1 MLRRGHHLRR
11 SELEFASSEV
21 PKVVRDQVFHTTGD
35 RKLQDMI
42 IPRIRQIGSP
52 PEINGLP
59 EGRGAEVVQQCLTF
73 FRCDRHPPPQA
84 FPMDQFFIFREQS
97 RPHDRLIRPGQTP
110 VQNLRTGSLC
120 AAQSRDED
128 VGVLHDF
135 HPGTMVSRV
144 MSVKR
149 LADRPTTPPG
159 AIWLTGSQSFEVMQG
174 VRESLAGRVAVL
186 NLFGL
191 SDEEKGSPPTTPKE
205 AFERIWS
212 TSFPKLQGV
221 SGTDAVDLYL
231 SSYLQT
237 YIERDVR
244 ELLGIQKRREFEIFV
259 RMCALRTG
267 QVLNTVEIA
276 RDSGISP
283 NTAKEWISLLEDSF
297 LIRLVHPHHSNRTL
311 RMIKSPK
318 LYFLD
323 AGLAAWLAGWRDPET
338 LRLSPMAGAIYETQ
352 VFGEL
357 LRHDRHRAR
366 EVDITYWRTRDGEE
380 IDFLVESAGRICPI
394 DVKMGT
400 PDARGLPR
408 LERMSDSRWDVGR
421 VVSLLHLAPDSL
433 PATIAAGWQGASA
446 SDLSFLPGSG
456 RGGAGDGAR

>member
-1 MLRRGHHLRR
+1 MGSDGRVLAKMQSGKILPKMWFRRTYENILRRPTEALRLFPVWLFLGPRQVGKGSLLRR
-11 SELEFASSEV
+11 CAE
-21 PKVVRDQVFHTTGD
+21 PD
-35 RKLQDMI
+35 
-42 IPRIRQIGSP
+42 RQIVNLDDLATRGRAHRDP
-52 PEINGLP
+52 ALFAADLRLPLLIDEIQYAPALLS
-59 EGRGAEVVQQCLTF
+59 AIKQ
-73 FRCDRHPPPQA
+73 
-84 FPMDQFFIFREQS
+84 
-97 RPHDRLIRPGQTP
+97 
-110 VQNLRTGSLC
+110 
-120 AAQSRDED
+120 
-128 VGVLHDF
+128 
-135 HPGTMVSRV
+135 
-144 MSVKR
+144 

-159 AIWLTGSQSFEVMQG
+159 AIWLTGSQSFDVMHG
-174 VRESLAGRVAVL
+174 VQESLAGRVAVL

-191 SDEEKGSPPTTPKE
+191 SDEEKGAAPTTPKE
-205 AFERIWS
+205 AFERICS

-276 RDSGISP
+276 RDAGISP

-297 LIRLVHPHHSNRTL
+297 LIRLVHPHHTNRTL

-357 LRHDRHRAR
+357 LRHYRHRAR
-366 EVDITYWRTRDGEE
+366 KVDITYWRTRDGEE
-380 IDFLVESAGRICPI
+380 IDFLVEAAGRICPI
-394 DVKMGT
+394 EVKMGT

-433 PATIAAGWQGASA
+433 PATIAAGWQGAST
-446 SDLSFLPGSG
+446 SNLSFLP
-456 RGGAGDGAR
+456 

>member
-1 MLRRGHHLRR
+1 MGSDGRVLAKMQSGEILPNMWFRRTYEQILRRPTEALRLFPVWLFLGPRQVGKSSLLRR
-11 SELEFASSEV
+11 CAE
-21 PKVVRDQVFHTTGD
+21 PD
-35 RKLQDMI
+35 
-42 IPRIRQIGSP
+42 RQIVNLDDLATRGRAHRDP
-52 PEINGLP
+52 ALFAADLRLPLLIDEIQYAPALLS
-59 EGRGAEVVQQCLTF
+59 AIKQ
-73 FRCDRHPPPQA
+73 
-84 FPMDQFFIFREQS
+84 
-97 RPHDRLIRPGQTP
+97 
-110 VQNLRTGSLC
+110 
-120 AAQSRDED
+120 
-128 VGVLHDF
+128 
-135 HPGTMVSRV
+135 
-144 MSVKR
+144 

-191 SDEEKGSPPTTPKE
+191 SDEEKGTAPTTPKE

-276 RDSGISP
+276 RDAGISP

-357 LRHDRHRAR
+357 LRHYRHRAR
-366 EVDITYWRTRDGEE
+366 KVDITYWRTRDGEE
-380 IDFLVESAGRICPI
+380 IDFLVEAAGRICPI
-394 DVKMGT
+394 EVKMGT

-433 PATIAAGWQGASA
+433 PATIAAGWQGAST
-446 SDLSFLPGSG
+446 SNLSFLP
-456 RGGAGDGAR
+456 

>member
-1 MLRRGHHLRR
+1 MQFGEILPNMWFRRTYEQILRRPTEALRLFPVWLFLGPRQVGKSSLLRR
-11 SELEFASSEV
+11 CAE
-21 PKVVRDQVFHTTGD
+21 PD
-35 RKLQDMI
+35 
-42 IPRIRQIGSP
+42 RQIVNLDDLATRGRAHRDP
-52 PEINGLP
+52 ALFAADLRLPLLIDEIQYAPALLS
-59 EGRGAEVVQQCLTF
+59 AIKQ
-73 FRCDRHPPPQA
+73 
-84 FPMDQFFIFREQS
+84 
-97 RPHDRLIRPGQTP
+97 
-110 VQNLRTGSLC
+110 
-120 AAQSRDED
+120 
-128 VGVLHDF
+128 
-135 HPGTMVSRV
+135 
-144 MSVKR
+144 

-159 AIWLTGSQSFEVMQG
+159 AIWLTGSQSFDVMHG
-174 VRESLAGRVAVL
+174 VQESLAGRVAVL

-191 SDEEKGSPPTTPKE
+191 SDEEKGTAPTTPKE

-221 SGTDAVDLYL
+221 FGTDAVDLYL

-276 RDSGISP
+276 RDAGISP

-357 LRHDRHRAR
+357 LRHYRHRAR

-380 IDFLVESAGRICPI
+380 IDFLVEAAGRVCPI
-394 DVKMGT
+394 EVKMGT
-400 PDARGLPR
+400 PDGRALPR
-408 LERMSDSRWDVGR
+408 LERMADSRWDVGR
-421 VVSLLHLAPDSL
+421 VVSLLHLNPDSL
-433 PATIAAGWQGASA
+433 PATIAAGWQGAST
-446 SDLSFLPGSG
+446 SNLSFLP
-456 RGGAGDGAR
+456 

>member
-1 MLRRGHHLRR
+1 MQLGEILPNMWFRRTYEQILRRPTEALRLFPVWLFLGPRQVGKSSLLRR
-11 SELEFASSEV
+11 CAE
-21 PKVVRDQVFHTTGD
+21 PD
-35 RKLQDMI
+35 
-42 IPRIRQIGSP
+42 RQIVNLDDLATRGRAHRDP
-52 PEINGLP
+52 ALFAADLRLPLLIDEIQYAPALLS
-59 EGRGAEVVQQCLTF
+59 AIKQ
-73 FRCDRHPPPQA
+73 
-84 FPMDQFFIFREQS
+84 
-97 RPHDRLIRPGQTP
+97 
-110 VQNLRTGSLC
+110 
-120 AAQSRDED
+120 
-128 VGVLHDF
+128 
-135 HPGTMVSRV
+135 
-144 MSVKR
+144 

-159 AIWLTGSQSFEVMQG
+159 AIWLTGSQSFDVMHG
-174 VRESLAGRVAVL
+174 VQESLAGRVAVL

-191 SDEEKGSPPTTPKE
+191 SDEEKGTAPTTPKE

-276 RDSGISP
+276 RDAGISP

-338 LRLSPMAGAIYETQ
+338 LRLGPMAGAIYETQ

-357 LRHDRHRAR
+357 LRHYRHRAR

-380 IDFLVESAGRICPI
+380 IDFLVEAAGRICPI
-394 DVKMGT
+394 EVKMGT

-433 PATIAAGWQGASA
+433 PATIAAGWQGAST
-446 SDLSFLPGSG
+446 SNLSFLP
-456 RGGAGDGAR
+456 

>member
-1 MLRRGHHLRR
+1 MGSDGRVLAKMQSGEILPNIWFGRTYEQILRRHSEALRLFPVWLFLGPRQVGKSSLLRR
-11 SELEFASSEV
+11 CAE
-21 PKVVRDQVFHTTGD
+21 PD
-35 RKLQDMI
+35 
-42 IPRIRQIGSP
+42 RQIVNLDDLATRGRAHRDP
-52 PEINGLP
+52 ALFAADLRLPLLIDEIQYAPALLS
-59 EGRGAEVVQQCLTF
+59 AIKQ
-73 FRCDRHPPPQA
+73 
-84 FPMDQFFIFREQS
+84 
-97 RPHDRLIRPGQTP
+97 
-110 VQNLRTGSLC
+110 
-120 AAQSRDED
+120 
-128 VGVLHDF
+128 
-135 HPGTMVSRV
+135 
-144 MSVKR
+144 

-191 SDEEKGSPPTTPKE
+191 SDEEKGTAPTTPKA

-276 RDSGISP
+276 RDAGISP
-283 NTAKEWISLLEDSF
+283 NTAKEWISLLENSF

-338 LRLSPMAGAIYETQ
+338 IRLSPMAGAIYETQ

-357 LRHDRHRAR
+357 LRHYRHRAR
-366 EVDITYWRTRDGEE
+366 KVDITYWRTRDGEE
-380 IDFLVESAGRICPI
+380 IDFLVEAAGRVCPI
-394 DVKMGT
+394 EVKMGT
-400 PDARGLPR
+400 PDGRGLPR

-446 SDLSFLPGSG
+446 SDLSFLP
-456 RGGAGDGAR
+456 

>member
-1 MLRRGHHLRR
+1 MGSDGRVLAKMQSGEILPNMWFRRTYEQILRRPTEALRLFPVWLFLGPRQVGKSSLLRR
-11 SELEFASSEV
+11 CAE
-21 PKVVRDQVFHTTGD
+21 PD
-35 RKLQDMI
+35 
-42 IPRIRQIGSP
+42 RQIVNLDDLATRGRAHRDP
-52 PEINGLP
+52 ALFAADLRLPLLIDEIQYAPALLS
-59 EGRGAEVVQQCLTF
+59 AIKQ
-73 FRCDRHPPPQA
+73 
-84 FPMDQFFIFREQS
+84 
-97 RPHDRLIRPGQTP
+97 
-110 VQNLRTGSLC
+110 
-120 AAQSRDED
+120 
-128 VGVLHDF
+128 
-135 HPGTMVSRV
+135 
-144 MSVKR
+144 
-149 LADRPTTPPG
+149 LADRPTAPPG

-191 SDEEKGSPPTTPKE
+191 SDEEKGTAPTTPKE
-205 AFERIWS
+205 AFERICS
-212 TSFPKLQGV
+212 TSFPKLQRV

-276 RDSGISP
+276 RDAGISP

-297 LIRLVHPHHSNRTL
+297 LIRLVHPHHTNRTL

-357 LRHDRHRAR
+357 LRHYRHRAR

-380 IDFLVESAGRICPI
+380 IDFLIEAAGRICPI
-394 DVKMGT
+394 EVKMGT

-446 SDLSFLPGSG
+446 SDLSFLP
-456 RGGAGDGAR
+456 

>member
-1 MLRRGHHLRR
+1 MQLGEILPKMWFRRTYEQILLRPTEALRLFPVWLFLGPRQVGKSSLLRRCA
-11 SELEFASSEV
+11 E
-21 PKVVRDQVFHTTGD
+21 PD
-35 RKLQDMI
+35 
-42 IPRIRQIGSP
+42 RQIVNLDDLATRGRAHRDP
-52 PEINGLP
+52 ALFAADLRLPLLIDEIQYAPALLS
-59 EGRGAEVVQQCLTF
+59 AIKQ
-73 FRCDRHPPPQA
+73 
-84 FPMDQFFIFREQS
+84 
-97 RPHDRLIRPGQTP
+97 
-110 VQNLRTGSLC
+110 
-120 AAQSRDED
+120 
-128 VGVLHDF
+128 
-135 HPGTMVSRV
+135 
-144 MSVKR
+144 

-159 AIWLTGSQSFEVMQG
+159 AIWLTGSQSFQVMQG

-186 NLFGL
+186 NLFGF
-191 SDEEKGSPPTTPKE
+191 SDEEKGSPPTRPKE

-221 SGTDAVDLYL
+221 SGTDAIDLYL
-231 SSYLQT
+231 STYLQT

-357 LRHDRHRAR
+357 LRHYRHRAR

-380 IDFLVESAGRICPI
+380 IDFLVEAAGRICPI
-394 DVKMGT
+394 EVKMGT

-433 PATIAAGWQGASA
+433 PAMIAAGWQGASG
-446 SDLSFLPGSG
+446 SDLSFLP
-456 RGGAGDGAR
+456 

>member
-1 MLRRGHHLRR
+1 MPNMWFRRTYEEILRRPTEALRLFPVWLFLGPRQVGKGSLLRR
-11 SELEFASSEV
+11 CAE
-21 PKVVRDQVFHTTGD
+21 PD
-35 RKLQDMI
+35 
-42 IPRIRQIGSP
+42 RQIVNLDDLATRGRAHRDP
-52 PEINGLP
+52 ALFAADLRLPLLIDEIQYAPALLS
-59 EGRGAEVVQQCLTF
+59 AIKQ
-73 FRCDRHPPPQA
+73 
-84 FPMDQFFIFREQS
+84 
-97 RPHDRLIRPGQTP
+97 
-110 VQNLRTGSLC
+110 
-120 AAQSRDED
+120 
-128 VGVLHDF
+128 
-135 HPGTMVSRV
+135 
-144 MSVKR
+144 

-159 AIWLTGSQSFEVMQG
+159 AIWLTGSQSFDVMHG
-174 VRESLAGRVAVL
+174 VQESLAGRVAVL

-221 SGTDAVDLYL
+221 CGTDAVDLYL

-276 RDSGISP
+276 RDAGISP

-357 LRHDRHRAR
+357 LRHYRHRAR

-380 IDFLVESAGRICPI
+380 IDFLVEAAGRVCPI
-394 DVKMGT
+394 EVKMGT
-400 PDARGLPR
+400 PDGRALPR
-408 LERMSDSRWDVGR
+408 LERMADSRWDVGR
-421 VVSLLHLAPDSL
+421 VVSLLHLNPDSL
-433 PATIAAGWQGASA
+433 PATIAAGWQGAST
-446 SDLSFLPGSG
+446 SNLSFLP
-456 RGGAGDGAR
+456 

>member
-1 MLRRGHHLRR
+1 MQSGEILPKMWFRRTYEQILLRPTEALRLFPVWLFLGPRQVGKSSLLRRCA
-11 SELEFASSEV
+11 E
-21 PKVVRDQVFHTTGD
+21 PD
-35 RKLQDMI
+35 
-42 IPRIRQIGSP
+42 RQIVNLDDLATRGRAHRDP
-52 PEINGLP
+52 ALFAADLRLPLLIDEIQYAPALLS
-59 EGRGAEVVQQCLTF
+59 AIKQ
-73 FRCDRHPPPQA
+73 
-84 FPMDQFFIFREQS
+84 
-97 RPHDRLIRPGQTP
+97 
-110 VQNLRTGSLC
+110 
-120 AAQSRDED
+120 
-128 VGVLHDF
+128 
-135 HPGTMVSRV
+135 
-144 MSVKR
+144 

-159 AIWLTGSQSFEVMQG
+159 AIWLTGSQSFEVMHG
-174 VRESLAGRVAVL
+174 VQESLAGRVAVL

-191 SDEEKGSPPTTPKE
+191 SYEEKGSPPTTPKE

-276 RDSGISP
+276 RDAGISP

-297 LIRLVHPHHSNRTL
+297 LIRLVHPHHTNRTL

-338 LRLSPMAGAIYETQ
+338 LRLGPMAGAIYETQ

-357 LRHDRHRAR
+357 LRHYRHRAR
-366 EVDITYWRTRDGEE
+366 EVDINYWRTRDGEE
-380 IDFLVESAGRICPI
+380 IDFLVEAAGRICPI
-394 DVKMGT
+394 EVKMGT

-446 SDLSFLPGSG
+446 SDLSFLP
-456 RGGAGDGAR
+456 

>member
-1 MLRRGHHLRR
+1 MQSGEILPNMWFRRTYEQILLRPTEALRLFPVWLFLGPRQVGKSSLLRRCA
-11 SELEFASSEV
+11 E
-21 PKVVRDQVFHTTGD
+21 PD
-35 RKLQDMI
+35 
-42 IPRIRQIGSP
+42 RQIVNLDDLATRGRAHRDP
-52 PEINGLP
+52 ALFAADLRLPLLIDEIQYAPALLS
-59 EGRGAEVVQQCLTF
+59 AIKQ
-73 FRCDRHPPPQA
+73 
-84 FPMDQFFIFREQS
+84 
-97 RPHDRLIRPGQTP
+97 
-110 VQNLRTGSLC
+110 
-120 AAQSRDED
+120 
-128 VGVLHDF
+128 
-135 HPGTMVSRV
+135 
-144 MSVKR
+144 

-159 AIWLTGSQSFEVMQG
+159 AIWLTGSQSFDVMHG
-174 VRESLAGRVAVL
+174 VQESLAGRVAVL

-191 SDEEKGSPPTTPKE
+191 SDEEKGTAPTTPKE

-276 RDSGISP
+276 RDAGISP

-297 LIRLVHPHHSNRTL
+297 LIRLVHPHHTNRTL

-357 LRHDRHRAR
+357 LRHYRHRAR

-380 IDFLVESAGRICPI
+380 IDFLVEAAGRICPI
-394 DVKMGT
+394 EVKMGT

-446 SDLSFLPGSG
+446 SDLSFLP
-456 RGGAGDGAR
+456 

>member
-1 MLRRGHHLRR
+1 MWFKRTYEDILRRPTEALRLFPVWLFLGPR
-11 SELEFASSEV
+11 QVGKSSLLGRCAG
-21 PKVVRDQVFHTTGD
+21 PD
-35 RKLQDMI
+35 
-42 IPRIRQIGSP
+42 RQIVNLDDLATRGRAHRDP
-52 PEINGLP
+52 ALFAADLRLPLLIDEIQYAPALLS
-59 EGRGAEVVQQCLTF
+59 AIKQ
-73 FRCDRHPPPQA
+73 
-84 FPMDQFFIFREQS
+84 
-97 RPHDRLIRPGQTP
+97 
-110 VQNLRTGSLC
+110 
-120 AAQSRDED
+120 
-128 VGVLHDF
+128 
-135 HPGTMVSRV
+135 
-144 MSVKR
+144 

-159 AIWLTGSQSFEVMQG
+159 AIWLTGSQSFEVMHG
-174 VRESLAGRVAVL
+174 VQESLAGRVAVL

-221 SGTDAVDLYL
+221 CGTDAVDLYL

-276 RDSGISP
+276 RDAGISP
-283 NTAKEWISLLEDSF
+283 NTAKDWISLLEDSF

-357 LRHDRHRAR
+357 LRHYRHRAR

-380 IDFLVESAGRICPI
+380 IDFLVEAAGRVCPI
-394 DVKMGT
+394 EVKMGT
-400 PDARGLPR
+400 PDGRALPR
-408 LERMSDSRWDVGR
+408 LERMADSRWDAGR
-421 VVSLLHLAPDSL
+421 VVSLLHLGPDTL
-433 PATIAAGWQGASA
+433 PATIAAGWQGAST
-446 SDLSFLPGSG
+446 SNLSFLP
-456 RGGAGDGAR
+456 

>member
-1 MLRRGHHLRR
+1 MQSGKILPKMWFRRTYENILRRPTEALRLFPVWLFLGPRQVGKGSLLRR
-11 SELEFASSEV
+11 CAE
-21 PKVVRDQVFHTTGD
+21 PD
-35 RKLQDMI
+35 
-42 IPRIRQIGSP
+42 RQIVNLDDLATRGRAHRDP
-52 PEINGLP
+52 ALFAADLRLPLLIDEIQYAPALLS
-59 EGRGAEVVQQCLTF
+59 AIKQ
-73 FRCDRHPPPQA
+73 
-84 FPMDQFFIFREQS
+84 
-97 RPHDRLIRPGQTP
+97 
-110 VQNLRTGSLC
+110 
-120 AAQSRDED
+120 
-128 VGVLHDF
+128 
-135 HPGTMVSRV
+135 
-144 MSVKR
+144 

-159 AIWLTGSQSFEVMQG
+159 AIWLTGSQSFDVMHG
-174 VRESLAGRVAVL
+174 VQESLAGRVAVL

-191 SDEEKGSPPTTPKE
+191 SDEEKGAAPTTPKE

-276 RDSGISP
+276 RDAGISP

-297 LIRLVHPHHSNRTL
+297 LIRLVHPHHTNRTL

-357 LRHDRHRAR
+357 LRHYRHRAR
-366 EVDITYWRTRDGEE
+366 KVDITYWRTRDGEE
-380 IDFLVESAGRICPI
+380 IDFLVEAAGRICPI
-394 DVKMGT
+394 EVKMGT

-446 SDLSFLPGSG
+446 SDLSFLP
-456 RGGAGDGAR
+456 

>member
-1 MLRRGHHLRR
+1 MGSDGRVLAKMQSGEILPNMWFRRTYEQILRRPTEALRLFPVWLFLGPRQVGKSSLLRR
-11 SELEFASSEV
+11 CAE
-21 PKVVRDQVFHTTGD
+21 PD
-35 RKLQDMI
+35 
-42 IPRIRQIGSP
+42 RQIVNLDDLATRGRAHRDP
-52 PEINGLP
+52 ALFAADLRLPLLIDEIQYAPALLS
-59 EGRGAEVVQQCLTF
+59 AIKQ
-73 FRCDRHPPPQA
+73 
-84 FPMDQFFIFREQS
+84 
-97 RPHDRLIRPGQTP
+97 
-110 VQNLRTGSLC
+110 
-120 AAQSRDED
+120 
-128 VGVLHDF
+128 
-135 HPGTMVSRV
+135 
-144 MSVKR
+144 

-159 AIWLTGSQSFEVMQG
+159 AIWLTGSQSFDVMHG
-174 VRESLAGRVAVL
+174 VQESLAGRVAVL

-191 SDEEKGSPPTTPKE
+191 SDEEKGTALTTPKE

-276 RDSGISP
+276 RDAGISP

-297 LIRLVHPHHSNRTL
+297 LIRLVHPHHTNRTL

-357 LRHDRHRAR
+357 LRHYRHRAR
-366 EVDITYWRTRDGEE
+366 KVDITYWRTRDGEE
-380 IDFLVESAGRICPI
+380 IDFLVEAAGRICPI
-394 DVKMGT
+394 EVKMGT

-433 PATIAAGWQGASA
+433 PATIAAGWQGAST
-446 SDLSFLPGSG
+446 SNLSFLP
-456 RGGAGDGAR
+456 

>member
-1 MLRRGHHLRR
+1 MWFRRTYEDIVRRPTEALRLFPVWLFLGPRQVGKSSLLRRCAG
-11 SELEFASSEV
+11 
-21 PKVVRDQVFHTTGD
+21 PD
-35 RKLQDMI
+35 
-42 IPRIRQIGSP
+42 RQIVNLDDLATRGRAHRDP
-52 PEINGLP
+52 ALFAADLRLPLLIDEIQYAPALLS
-59 EGRGAEVVQQCLTF
+59 AIKQ
-73 FRCDRHPPPQA
+73 
-84 FPMDQFFIFREQS
+84 
-97 RPHDRLIRPGQTP
+97 
-110 VQNLRTGSLC
+110 
-120 AAQSRDED
+120 
-128 VGVLHDF
+128 
-135 HPGTMVSRV
+135 
-144 MSVKR
+144 
-149 LADRPTTPPG
+149 LADRPTAPPG

-191 SDEEKGSPPTTPKE
+191 SDEEKGTAPTTPKE

-276 RDSGISP
+276 RDAGISP

-297 LIRLVHPHHSNRTL
+297 LIRLVHPHHTNRTL

-357 LRHDRHRAR
+357 LRHYRHRAR

-380 IDFLVESAGRICPI
+380 IDFLVEAAGRICPI
-394 DVKMGT
+394 EVKMGT

-446 SDLSFLPGSG
+446 SDLSFLP
-456 RGGAGDGAR
+456 

>member
-1 MLRRGHHLRR
+1 MGSDGRVLAKMQSGEILPNMWFRRTYEQILRRPTEALRLFPVWLFLGPRQVGKSSLLRR
-11 SELEFASSEV
+11 CAE
-21 PKVVRDQVFHTTGD
+21 PD
-35 RKLQDMI
+35 
-42 IPRIRQIGSP
+42 RQIVNLDDLATRGRAHRDP
-52 PEINGLP
+52 ALFAADLRLPLLIDEIQYAPALLS
-59 EGRGAEVVQQCLTF
+59 AIKQ
-73 FRCDRHPPPQA
+73 
-84 FPMDQFFIFREQS
+84 
-97 RPHDRLIRPGQTP
+97 
-110 VQNLRTGSLC
+110 
-120 AAQSRDED
+120 
-128 VGVLHDF
+128 
-135 HPGTMVSRV
+135 
-144 MSVKR
+144 

-191 SDEEKGSPPTTPKE
+191 SDEEKGTAPTTPKE
-205 AFERIWS
+205 AFERICS
-212 TSFPKLQGV
+212 TSFPKLQRV

-276 RDSGISP
+276 RDAGISP

-297 LIRLVHPHHSNRTL
+297 LIRLVHPHHTNRTL

-357 LRHDRHRAR
+357 LRHYRHRAR

-380 IDFLVESAGRICPI
+380 IDFLVEAAGRICPI
-394 DVKMGT
+394 EVKMGT

-446 SDLSFLPGSG
+446 SDLSFLP
-456 RGGAGDGAR
+456 

>member
-1 MLRRGHHLRR
+1 MWFRRTYKQILRRPTEALRLFPVWLFLGPRQVGKGSLLRR
-11 SELEFASSEV
+11 CAE
-21 PKVVRDQVFHTTGD
+21 PD
-35 RKLQDMI
+35 
-42 IPRIRQIGSP
+42 RQIVNLDDLATRGRAHRDP
-52 PEINGLP
+52 ALFAADLRLPLLIDEIQYAPALLS
-59 EGRGAEVVQQCLTF
+59 AIKQ
-73 FRCDRHPPPQA
+73 
-84 FPMDQFFIFREQS
+84 
-97 RPHDRLIRPGQTP
+97 
-110 VQNLRTGSLC
+110 
-120 AAQSRDED
+120 
-128 VGVLHDF
+128 
-135 HPGTMVSRV
+135 
-144 MSVKR
+144 

-159 AIWLTGSQSFEVMQG
+159 AIWLTGSQSFDVMHG
-174 VRESLAGRVAVL
+174 VQESLAGRVAVL

-191 SDEEKGSPPTTPKE
+191 SDEEKGTALTTPKE
-205 AFERIWS
+205 AFERICS

-276 RDSGISP
+276 RDAGISP

-297 LIRLVHPHHSNRTL
+297 LIRLVHPHHTNRTL

-357 LRHDRHRAR
+357 LRHYRHRAR

-380 IDFLVESAGRICPI
+380 IDFLVEAAGRVCPI
-394 DVKMGT
+394 EVKMGT
-400 PDARGLPR
+400 PDGRALPR
-408 LERMSDSRWDVGR
+408 LERMADSRWDAGR
-421 VVSLLHLAPDSL
+421 VVSLLHLGPDTL
-433 PATIAAGWQGASA
+433 PATIAAGWQGAST
-446 SDLSFLPGSG
+446 SNLSFLP
-456 RGGAGDGAR
+456 

>member
-1 MLRRGHHLRR
+1 MGSDGRVLAKMQSGEILPNMWFRRTYEQILRRPTEALRLFPVWLFLGPRQVGKSSLLRR
-11 SELEFASSEV
+11 CAE
-21 PKVVRDQVFHTTGD
+21 PD
-35 RKLQDMI
+35 
-42 IPRIRQIGSP
+42 RQIVNLDDLATRGRAHRDP
-52 PEINGLP
+52 ALFAADLRLPLLIDEIQYAPALLS
-59 EGRGAEVVQQCLTF
+59 AIKQ
-73 FRCDRHPPPQA
+73 
-84 FPMDQFFIFREQS
+84 
-97 RPHDRLIRPGQTP
+97 
-110 VQNLRTGSLC
+110 
-120 AAQSRDED
+120 
-128 VGVLHDF
+128 
-135 HPGTMVSRV
+135 
-144 MSVKR
+144 
-149 LADRPTTPPG
+149 LADRPTAPPG

-191 SDEEKGSPPTTPKE
+191 SDEEKGTAPTTPKE

-276 RDSGISP
+276 RDAGISP

-297 LIRLVHPHHSNRTL
+297 LIRLVHPHHTNRTL

-357 LRHDRHRAR
+357 LRHYRHRAR

-380 IDFLVESAGRICPI
+380 IDFLVEAAGRICPI
-394 DVKMGT
+394 EVKMGT

-446 SDLSFLPGSG
+446 SDLSFLP
-456 RGGAGDGAR
+456 

>member
-1 MLRRGHHLRR
+1 MQLGEILPKMWFRRTYEQILLRPTEALRLFPVWLFLGPRQVGKSSLLRRCA
-11 SELEFASSEV
+11 E
-21 PKVVRDQVFHTTGD
+21 PD
-35 RKLQDMI
+35 
-42 IPRIRQIGSP
+42 RQIVNLDDLATRGRAHRDP
-52 PEINGLP
+52 ALFAADLRLPLLIDEIQYAPALLS
-59 EGRGAEVVQQCLTF
+59 AIKQ
-73 FRCDRHPPPQA
+73 
-84 FPMDQFFIFREQS
+84 
-97 RPHDRLIRPGQTP
+97 
-110 VQNLRTGSLC
+110 
-120 AAQSRDED
+120 
-128 VGVLHDF
+128 
-135 HPGTMVSRV
+135 
-144 MSVKR
+144 

-159 AIWLTGSQSFEVMQG
+159 AIWLTGSQSFQVMQG

-186 NLFGL
+186 NLFGF
-191 SDEEKGSPPTTPKE
+191 SDEEKGSPPTRPKE

-221 SGTDAVDLYL
+221 SGTDAIDLYL
-231 SSYLQT
+231 STYLQT

-357 LRHDRHRAR
+357 LRHYRHRAR

-380 IDFLVESAGRICPI
+380 IDFLVEAAGRICPI
-394 DVKMGT
+394 EVKMGT

-433 PATIAAGWQGASA
+433 PATIAAGWQGASG
-446 SDLSFLPGSG
+446 SDLSFLP
-456 RGGAGDGAR
+456 

>member
-1 MLRRGHHLRR
+1 MQSGEILPNIWFGRTYEQILRRHSEALRLFPVWLFLGPRQVGKSSLLRR
-11 SELEFASSEV
+11 CAE
-21 PKVVRDQVFHTTGD
+21 PD
-35 RKLQDMI
+35 
-42 IPRIRQIGSP
+42 RQIVNLDDLATRGRAHRDP
-52 PEINGLP
+52 ALFAADLRLPLLIDEIQYAPALLS
-59 EGRGAEVVQQCLTF
+59 AIKQ
-73 FRCDRHPPPQA
+73 
-84 FPMDQFFIFREQS
+84 
-97 RPHDRLIRPGQTP
+97 
-110 VQNLRTGSLC
+110 
-120 AAQSRDED
+120 
-128 VGVLHDF
+128 
-135 HPGTMVSRV
+135 
-144 MSVKR
+144 

-191 SDEEKGSPPTTPKE
+191 SDEEKGTAPTTPKA

-276 RDSGISP
+276 RDAGISP
-283 NTAKEWISLLEDSF
+283 NTAKEWISLLENSF

-338 LRLSPMAGAIYETQ
+338 IRLSPMAGAIYETQ

-357 LRHDRHRAR
+357 LRHYRHRAR
-366 EVDITYWRTRDGEE
+366 KVDITYWRTRDGEE
-380 IDFLVESAGRICPI
+380 IDFLVEAAGRVCPI
-394 DVKMGT
+394 EVKMGT
-400 PDARGLPR
+400 PDGRGLPR

-446 SDLSFLPGSG
+446 SDLSFLP
-456 RGGAGDGAR
+456 

>member
-1 MLRRGHHLRR
+1 MWFRRTYEQILRRPTEALRLFPVWLFLGPRQVGKSSLLRR
-11 SELEFASSEV
+11 CAE
-21 PKVVRDQVFHTTGD
+21 PD
-35 RKLQDMI
+35 
-42 IPRIRQIGSP
+42 RQIVNLDDLATRGRAHRDP
-52 PEINGLP
+52 ALFAADLRLPLLIDEIQYAPALLS
-59 EGRGAEVVQQCLTF
+59 AIKQ
-73 FRCDRHPPPQA
+73 
-84 FPMDQFFIFREQS
+84 
-97 RPHDRLIRPGQTP
+97 
-110 VQNLRTGSLC
+110 
-120 AAQSRDED
+120 
-128 VGVLHDF
+128 
-135 HPGTMVSRV
+135 
-144 MSVKR
+144 

-191 SDEEKGSPPTTPKE
+191 SDEEKGAPPTTPKE

-276 RDSGISP
+276 RDAGISP

-357 LRHDRHRAR
+357 LRHYRHRAR

-380 IDFLVESAGRICPI
+380 IDFLVEAAGQICPI
-394 DVKMGT
+394 EVKMGT

-446 SDLSFLPGSG
+446 SDLSFLP
-456 RGGAGDGAR
+456 

>member
-1 MLRRGHHLRR
+1 MPNMWFRRTYEEILRRPTEALRLFPVWLFLGPRQVGKSSLLRR
-11 SELEFASSEV
+11 CAG
-21 PKVVRDQVFHTTGD
+21 PD
-35 RKLQDMI
+35 
-42 IPRIRQIGSP
+42 RQIVNLDDLATRGRAHRDP
-52 PEINGLP
+52 ALFAADLRLPLLIDEIQYAPALLS
-59 EGRGAEVVQQCLTF
+59 AIKQ
-73 FRCDRHPPPQA
+73 
-84 FPMDQFFIFREQS
+84 
-97 RPHDRLIRPGQTP
+97 
-110 VQNLRTGSLC
+110 
-120 AAQSRDED
+120 
-128 VGVLHDF
+128 
-135 HPGTMVSRV
+135 
-144 MSVKR
+144 

-159 AIWLTGSQSFEVMQG
+159 AIWLTGSQSFEVMHG

-191 SDEEKGSPPTTPKE
+191 SDEEKGTAPTTPKE

-276 RDSGISP
+276 RDAGISP

-297 LIRLVHPHHSNRTL
+297 LIRLVHPHHTNRTL

-357 LRHDRHRAR
+357 LRHYRHRAR

-380 IDFLVESAGRICPI
+380 IDFLVEAAGRICPI
-394 DVKMGT
+394 EVKMGT

-433 PATIAAGWQGASA
+433 PATIAAGWQGAST
-446 SDLSFLPGSG
+446 SNLSFLP
-456 RGGAGDGAR
+456 

>member
-1 MLRRGHHLRR
+1 MGSDGRVLAKMQSGEILPNMWFRRTYEQILRRPTEALRLFPVWLFLGPRQVGKGSLLRR
-11 SELEFASSEV
+11 CAE
-21 PKVVRDQVFHTTGD
+21 PD
-35 RKLQDMI
+35 
-42 IPRIRQIGSP
+42 RQIVNLDDLATRGRAHRDP
-52 PEINGLP
+52 ALFAADLRLPLLIDEIQYAPALLS
-59 EGRGAEVVQQCLTF
+59 AIKQ
-73 FRCDRHPPPQA
+73 
-84 FPMDQFFIFREQS
+84 
-97 RPHDRLIRPGQTP
+97 
-110 VQNLRTGSLC
+110 
-120 AAQSRDED
+120 
-128 VGVLHDF
+128 
-135 HPGTMVSRV
+135 
-144 MSVKR
+144 

-159 AIWLTGSQSFEVMQG
+159 AIWLTGSQSFEVMHG
-174 VRESLAGRVAVL
+174 VQESLAGRVAVL

-212 TSFPKLQGV
+212 TAFPKLQGV

-276 RDSGISP
+276 RDAGISP

-297 LIRLVHPHHSNRTL
+297 LIRLVHPHHTNRTL

-338 LRLSPMAGAIYETQ
+338 LRLGPMAGAIYETQ

-357 LRHDRHRAR
+357 LRHYRHRAR
-366 EVDITYWRTRDGEE
+366 KVDITYWRTRDGEE
-380 IDFLVESAGRICPI
+380 IDFLVEAAGRICPI
-394 DVKMGT
+394 EVKMGT

-408 LERMSDSRWDVGR
+408 LERMADSRWDAGR
-421 VVSLLHLAPDSL
+421 VVSLLHLGPDTL
-433 PATIAAGWQGASA
+433 PATIAAGWQGAST
-446 SDLSFLPGSG
+446 SNLSFLP
-456 RGGAGDGAR
+456 

>member
-1 MLRRGHHLRR
+1 MGSDGRVLAKIQSGEILPNMWFRRTYEQILRRPTEALRLFPVWLFLGPRQVGKSSLLRR
-11 SELEFASSEV
+11 CAE
-21 PKVVRDQVFHTTGD
+21 PD
-35 RKLQDMI
+35 
-42 IPRIRQIGSP
+42 RQIVNLDDLATRGRAHRDP
-52 PEINGLP
+52 ALFAADLRLPLLIDEIQYAPALLS
-59 EGRGAEVVQQCLTF
+59 AIKQ
-73 FRCDRHPPPQA
+73 
-84 FPMDQFFIFREQS
+84 
-97 RPHDRLIRPGQTP
+97 
-110 VQNLRTGSLC
+110 
-120 AAQSRDED
+120 
-128 VGVLHDF
+128 
-135 HPGTMVSRV
+135 
-144 MSVKR
+144 

-159 AIWLTGSQSFEVMQG
+159 AIWLTGSQSFEVMHG
-174 VRESLAGRVAVL
+174 VQESLAGRVAVL

-191 SDEEKGSPPTTPKE
+191 SDEEKGTAPTTPKE

-212 TSFPKLQGV
+212 TAFPKLQGV

-276 RDSGISP
+276 RDAGISP

-297 LIRLVHPHHSNRTL
+297 LIRLVHPHHTNRTL

-357 LRHDRHRAR
+357 LRHYRHRAR

-380 IDFLVESAGRICPI
+380 IDFLVEAAGRICPI
-394 DVKMGT
+394 EVKMGT

-446 SDLSFLPGSG
+446 SDLSFLP
-456 RGGAGDGAR
+456 

>member
-1 MLRRGHHLRR
+1 MGSDGRVLAKMQLGEILPNMWFRRTYEQILRRPTEALRLFPVGVFLGPRQVGTSSLLRR
-11 SELEFASSEV
+11 CAE
-21 PKVVRDQVFHTTGD
+21 PD
-35 RKLQDMI
+35 
-42 IPRIRQIGSP
+42 RQIVNLDDLATRGRAHRDP
-52 PEINGLP
+52 ALFAADLRLPLLIDEIQYAPALLS
-59 EGRGAEVVQQCLTF
+59 AIKQ
-73 FRCDRHPPPQA
+73 
-84 FPMDQFFIFREQS
+84 
-97 RPHDRLIRPGQTP
+97 
-110 VQNLRTGSLC
+110 
-120 AAQSRDED
+120 
-128 VGVLHDF
+128 
-135 HPGTMVSRV
+135 
-144 MSVKR
+144 
-149 LADRPTTPPG
+149 LADRPTAPPG

-191 SDEEKGSPPTTPKE
+191 SDEEKGTAPTTPKE

-276 RDSGISP
+276 RDAGISP

-297 LIRLVHPHHSNRTL
+297 LIRLVHPHHTNRTL

-357 LRHDRHRAR
+357 LRHYRHRAR

-380 IDFLVESAGRICPI
+380 IDFLVEAAGRICPI
-394 DVKMGT
+394 EVKMGT

-433 PATIAAGWQGASA
+433 PATIAAGWQGAST
-446 SDLSFLPGSG
+446 SNLSFLP
-456 RGGAGDGAR
+456 

>member
-1 MLRRGHHLRR
+1 MQFGEILPNMWFRRTYEQILRRPTEALRLFPVWLFLGPRQVGKSSLLRR
-11 SELEFASSEV
+11 CAE
-21 PKVVRDQVFHTTGD
+21 PD
-35 RKLQDMI
+35 
-42 IPRIRQIGSP
+42 RQIVNLDDLATRGRAHRDP
-52 PEINGLP
+52 ALFAADLRLPLLIDEIQYAPALLS
-59 EGRGAEVVQQCLTF
+59 AIKQ
-73 FRCDRHPPPQA
+73 
-84 FPMDQFFIFREQS
+84 
-97 RPHDRLIRPGQTP
+97 
-110 VQNLRTGSLC
+110 
-120 AAQSRDED
+120 
-128 VGVLHDF
+128 
-135 HPGTMVSRV
+135 
-144 MSVKR
+144 
-149 LADRPTTPPG
+149 LADRPTAPPG

-191 SDEEKGSPPTTPKE
+191 SDEEKGTAPTTPKE

-276 RDSGISP
+276 RDAGISP

-297 LIRLVHPHHSNRTL
+297 LIRLVHPHHTNRTL

-357 LRHDRHRAR
+357 LRHYRHRAR

-380 IDFLVESAGRICPI
+380 IDFLVEAAGRICPI
-394 DVKMGT
+394 EVKMGT

-433 PATIAAGWQGASA
+433 PATIAAGWQGAST
-446 SDLSFLPGSG
+446 SNLSFLP
-456 RGGAGDGAR
+456 

>member
-1 MLRRGHHLRR
+1 MQSGEILPNMWFRRTYEQILRRPTEALRLFPVWLFLGPRQVGKSSLLRR
-11 SELEFASSEV
+11 CAE
-21 PKVVRDQVFHTTGD
+21 PD
-35 RKLQDMI
+35 
-42 IPRIRQIGSP
+42 RQIVNLDDLATRGRAHRDP
-52 PEINGLP
+52 ALFAADLRLPLLIDEIQYAPALLS
-59 EGRGAEVVQQCLTF
+59 AIKQ
-73 FRCDRHPPPQA
+73 
-84 FPMDQFFIFREQS
+84 
-97 RPHDRLIRPGQTP
+97 
-110 VQNLRTGSLC
+110 
-120 AAQSRDED
+120 
-128 VGVLHDF
+128 
-135 HPGTMVSRV
+135 
-144 MSVKR
+144 
-149 LADRPTTPPG
+149 LADRPTAPPG

-191 SDEEKGSPPTTPKE
+191 SDEEKGTAPTTPKE

-276 RDSGISP
+276 RDAGISP

-297 LIRLVHPHHSNRTL
+297 LIRLVHPHHTNRTL

-357 LRHDRHRAR
+357 LRHYRHRAR

-380 IDFLVESAGRICPI
+380 IDFLVEAAGRVCPI
-394 DVKMGT
+394 EVKMGT

-446 SDLSFLPGSG
+446 SDLSFLP
-456 RGGAGDGAR
+456 

>member
-1 MLRRGHHLRR
+1 MWFKRTYEDILRRPTEALRLFPVWLFLGPRQVGKSSLLRR
-11 SELEFASSEV
+11 CAE
-21 PKVVRDQVFHTTGD
+21 PD
-35 RKLQDMI
+35 
-42 IPRIRQIGSP
+42 RQIVNLDDLATRGRAHRDP
-52 PEINGLP
+52 ALFAADLRLPLLIDEIQYAPALLS
-59 EGRGAEVVQQCLTF
+59 AIKQ
-73 FRCDRHPPPQA
+73 
-84 FPMDQFFIFREQS
+84 
-97 RPHDRLIRPGQTP
+97 
-110 VQNLRTGSLC
+110 
-120 AAQSRDED
+120 
-128 VGVLHDF
+128 
-135 HPGTMVSRV
+135 
-144 MSVKR
+144 
-149 LADRPTTPPG
+149 LADRPTAPPG

-191 SDEEKGSPPTTPKE
+191 SDEEKGTAPTTPKE
-205 AFERIWS
+205 AFERICS
-212 TSFPKLQGV
+212 TSFPKLQRV

-276 RDSGISP
+276 RDAGISP

-297 LIRLVHPHHSNRTL
+297 LIRLVHPHHTNRTL

-357 LRHDRHRAR
+357 LRHYRHRAR

-380 IDFLVESAGRICPI
+380 IDFLIEAAGRICPI
-394 DVKMGT
+394 EVKMGT

-446 SDLSFLPGSG
+446 SDLSFLP
-456 RGGAGDGAR
+456 

>member
-1 MLRRGHHLRR
+1 MGSDGRVLAKMQLGEILPNMWFRRTYEQILRRPTEALRLFPVWLFLGPRQVGKSSLLRR
-11 SELEFASSEV
+11 CAG
-21 PKVVRDQVFHTTGD
+21 PD
-35 RKLQDMI
+35 
-42 IPRIRQIGSP
+42 RQIVNLDDLATRGRAHRDP
-52 PEINGLP
+52 ALFAADLRLPLLIDEIQYAPALLS
-59 EGRGAEVVQQCLTF
+59 AIKQ
-73 FRCDRHPPPQA
+73 
-84 FPMDQFFIFREQS
+84 
-97 RPHDRLIRPGQTP
+97 
-110 VQNLRTGSLC
+110 
-120 AAQSRDED
+120 
-128 VGVLHDF
+128 
-135 HPGTMVSRV
+135 
-144 MSVKR
+144 

-159 AIWLTGSQSFEVMQG
+159 AIWLTGSQSFDVMHG
-174 VRESLAGRVAVL
+174 VQESLAGRVAVL

-191 SDEEKGSPPTTPKE
+191 SDEEKGAAPTTPKE
-205 AFERIWS
+205 AFERICS

-276 RDSGISP
+276 RDAGISP

-297 LIRLVHPHHSNRTL
+297 LIRLVHPHHTNRTL

-357 LRHDRHRAR
+357 LRHYRHRAR
-366 EVDITYWRTRDGEE
+366 KVDITYWRTRDGEE
-380 IDFLVESAGRICPI
+380 IDFLVEAAGRICPI
-394 DVKMGT
+394 EVKMGT

-433 PATIAAGWQGASA
+433 PATIAAGWQGAST
-446 SDLSFLPGSG
+446 SNLSFLP
-456 RGGAGDGAR
+456 